1 MRGFVVLAK
10 EPTNY
15 FTTGPVPCGRLV
27 RGFLIFVELP
37 KWDERSATEAKIG
50 ASRDLWE
57 TFIWATDSAMSL
69 QTYHFLHLIGLIFV
83 FIGFGGLLSSE
94 GAKKAMMWH
103 GIGLVIS
110 LVSGFGM
117 LAKMGI
123 MGAMP
128 PWVWI
133 KIALWLVLGFLPVLA
148 KRRVLAAPLVVL
160 IAAVIGGVLGY
171 IGYFKPVF

>member
-1 MRGFVVLAK
+1 M
-10 EPTNY
+10 
-15 FTTGPVPCGRLV
+15 
-27 RGFLIFVELP
+27 I
-37 KWDERSATEAKIG
+37 
-50 ASRDLWE
+50 ASPDLWE
-57 TFIWATDSAMSL
+57 AFLWATDSAMSL

-117 LAKMGI
+117 LAKLGI

-128 PWVWI
+128 TWVWI

-160 IAAVIGGVLGY
+160 MAVIVGAALAY
-171 IGYFKPVF
+171 IGYTYKFGFKLGV

>member
-1 MRGFVVLAK
+1 VRHHFIMILALVKALVLGMN
-10 EPTNY
+10 TVM
-15 FTTGPVPCGRLV
+15 T
-27 RGFLIFVELP
+27 
-37 KWDERSATEAKIG
+37 
-50 ASRDLWE
+50 
-57 TFIWATDSAMSL
+57 L

-103 GIGLVIS
+103 GIGLLIS

-117 LAKMGI
+117 IAKY
-123 MGAMP
+123 AKLLP
-128 PWVWI
+128 PDAPSYYTQPWVLI
-133 KIALWLVLGFLPVLA
+133 KFALWLVLGFLPVLA

>member
-1 MRGFVVLAK
+1 MPNLDEHDGTECHGVRHHFIMILALVKAPVLGMDAVM
-10 EPTNY
+10 T
-15 FTTGPVPCGRLV
+15 
-27 RGFLIFVELP
+27 
-37 KWDERSATEAKIG
+37 
-50 ASRDLWE
+50 
-57 TFIWATDSAMSL
+57 L

-117 LAKMGI
+117 VAKY
-123 MGAMP
+123 AKLLP
-128 PWVWI
+128 PDAPSYYTQPWVLI
-133 KIALWLVLGFLPVLA
+133 KFALWLVLGFLPVLA

>member
-1 MRGFVVLAK
+1 MRHHFIMILALVKAPVLGMDAVM
-10 EPTNY
+10 T
-15 FTTGPVPCGRLV
+15 
-27 RGFLIFVELP
+27 
-37 KWDERSATEAKIG
+37 
-50 ASRDLWE
+50 
-57 TFIWATDSAMSL
+57 L

-117 LAKMGI
+117 VAKY
-123 MGAMP
+123 AKLLP
-128 PWVWI
+128 PDAPSYYTQPWVLI
-133 KIALWLVLGFLPVLA
+133 KFALWLVLGFLPVLA

>member
-1 MRGFVVLAK
+1 MMEPGFIACGVFSCMILALVKALVLGMDAVM
-10 EPTNY
+10 T
-15 FTTGPVPCGRLV
+15 
-27 RGFLIFVELP
+27 
-37 KWDERSATEAKIG
+37 
-50 ASRDLWE
+50 
-57 TFIWATDSAMSL
+57 L

-117 LAKMGI
+117 VAKY
-123 MGAMP
+123 AKLLP
-128 PWVWI
+128 PDAPSYYTQPWVLI
-133 KIALWLVLGFLPVLA
+133 KFALWLVLGFLPVLA